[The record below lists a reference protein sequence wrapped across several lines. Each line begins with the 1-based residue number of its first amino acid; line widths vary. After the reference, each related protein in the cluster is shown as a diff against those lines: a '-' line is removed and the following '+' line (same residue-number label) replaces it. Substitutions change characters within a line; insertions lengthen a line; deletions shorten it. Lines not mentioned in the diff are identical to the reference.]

1 MFTAPVS
8 LRTLPLGLAG
18 LACGLALG
26 ACTAITEFADCK
38 IDDDCAGAGNGYV
51 CGPGNKCVPGGDDT
65 TGGDPGTSPTT
76 SLPTTSTTEPSITTT
91 TGETETDALTGTTT
105 STTETSTTTE
115 SDSET
120 TTTGGQVAC
129 TVHSECVAAL
139 GEEHVCGKAG
149 VCVSA
154 LTDECQT
161 FHWPSDKPSDNVVF
175 VGSIMATSPPFD
187 ALVLPLQNAVQ
198 LAVEDF
204 NANTDLPGGFKIA
217 WIGCDDAGSAT
228 KATASLT
235 HLSETIGAPV
245 VVGPIFSELVLHLA
259 DQAKASGTL
268 LISPTA
274 SAKEITDLAD
284 DGLVWRTIPSDVY
297 QANAFADRIPQ
308 LTPAPQKVALLY
320 KSDAYGTS
328 LHEDA
333 TLRLEMNDP
342 MLDISNHEYPNPVG
356 LTQTELLQM
365 YGTVIANAWGAPGE
379 HPDTIG
385 IIGTTEAIDII
396 LGFMNAWSAENP
408 DPPLPRFVVSHG
420 VVAALPDLIAKA
432 PGPLKPVLTQIT
444 EGVAPIIFDEAN
456 FNNFNI
462 RYKIRFND
470 QAPITAASLSYDAAM
485 VLMLAMAGVPE
496 GEPITGKN
504 VAAAIAKLADKEQGT
519 MVSFGEVMGLS
530 LTFIKKAR
538 DILVDGGTV
547 DLKGVSGALD
557 FDLTTGEVRVNLL
570 GWGIDEDMGMPG
582 VGVLDPKRMYVLD
595 PAPSHEGMWVDLP

>member
-8 LRTLPLGLAG
+8 LRSLPLGLAG
-18 LACGLALG
+18 LACGLAFG
-26 ACTAITEFADCK
+26 ACTAITNFADCK
-38 IDDDCAGAGNGYV
+38 VDEDCAGAGNGYV
-51 CGPGNKCVPGGDDT
+51 CGPGNKCVPGDDET
-65 TGGDPGTSPTT
+65 TSGDPGTSPTT
-76 SLPTTSTTEPSITTT
+76 SLPTTSTTEPPVTTT
-91 TGETETDALTGTTT
+91 LETETDAVTSTTT
-105 STTETSTTTE
+105 STTETTASTDPDTE
-115 SDSET
+115 TT
-120 TTTGGQVAC
+120 TTTGGPLTC
-129 TVHSECVAAL
+129 TAHSECVAAL
-139 GEEHVCGKAG
+139 GDDHVCGKAG
-149 VCVSA
+149 ECVSA
-154 LTDECQT
+154 LTAECQT
-161 FHWPSDKPSDNVVF
+161 FHWPSDKPADKVVF

-204 NANTDLPGGFKIA
+204 NANSDLPGGVKIA
-217 WIGCDDAGSAT
+217 WIGCDDQGSAD

-235 HLSETIGAPV
+235 HLSDTIGVPV
-245 VVGPIFSELVLHLA
+245 VVGPIFSELVLLLA

-274 SAKEITDLAD
+274 SAKEITDLED

-308 LTPAPQKVALLY
+308 LTPAPQKVALLN
-320 KSDAYGTS
+320 KADAYGKS
-328 LHEDA
+328 LHMDA
-333 TLRLEMNDP
+333 FTRLMDKEP
-342 MLDISNHEYPNPVG
+342 QLEITNHEYPNPVG
-356 LTQTELLQM
+356 LTQAELLQM
-365 YGTVIANAWGAPGE
+365 YGTVIANAWGAPGD

-432 PGPLKPVLTQIT
+432 PAPLKPVLMQIT

-496 GEPITGKN
+496 GEPIDGKN
-504 VAAAIAKLADKEQGT
+504 VAAAIAKLVDKAGT
-519 MVSFGEVMGLS
+519 AVSFGEVMGLS

-538 DILVDGGTV
+538 NILVTGGTV

-557 FDLTTGEVRVNLL
+557 FDLATGEVRVNLL
-570 GWGIDEDMGMPG
+570 GWGIDADMGMPD
-582 VGVLDPKRMYVLD
+582 VGVLDPKRMYVL
-595 PAPSHEGMWVDLP
+595 APVPSTEGMWVDLP